1 MCLWLIE
8 STHTP
13 VHHWNVEQ
21 TNPNP
26 EVRVAALGHVV
37 ANMLFL
43 GERLRNLQQKKTMIW
58 NKVREDGD
66 QTSRGESQPDEYY
79 LSM

>member
-21 TNPNP
+21 TDPYP
-26 EVRVAALGHVV
+26 EVRVAALGHVF

-43 GERLRNLQQKKTMIW
+43 GERLRNLQQKKTMI
-58 NKVREDGD
+58 
-66 QTSRGESQPDEYY
+66 
-79 LSM
+79 